1 MCVLSD
7 RATLELACLS
17 FSHWLNRPELRAIWK
32 EFHISSDILPG
43 MRNRGLQAADQL
55 GPGREGGRER
65 ERGRE
70 REIVRERESE
80 EREGGGVERQGKKN
94 EIRKER
100 CK

>member
-55 GPGREGGRER
+55 GPGREGGREM
-65 ERGRE
+65 ERGTE
-70 REIVRERESE
+70 REIVRQIGRAH
-80 EREGGGVERQGKKN
+80 V
-94 EIRKER
+94 
-100 CK
+100 